1 MKKVNKIPN
10 NQKVISI
17 NELKN
22 LGYSY
27 YMVNKLVE
35 DNQLIRLN
43 RKYYENV
50 SFEGEDSDFYF
61 VSAYFSSGTICL
73 MSAAVYY
80 GLSTYIP
87 YEIDV
92 AVKRD
97 KKIVTKFDWPKFKI
111 YYFGENR
118 FNIGIDII
126 SDGKNQ
132 FQIYDLEKTVID
144 IIYYRNKV
152 GIEEM
157 KEILINYLKR
167 NDRDL
172 TKLYQYAKQLK
183 CLEVLKLYMDVLV

>member
-43 RKYYENV
+43 RKYYENA
-50 SFEGEDSDFYF
+50 SFNGEDSDFYL
-61 VSAYFSSGTICL
+61 VSAYFSSGIICL

-97 KKIVTKFDWPKFKI
+97 KSIVTKPVRPNFMV

-118 FNIGIDII
+118 FNIGIETI
-126 SDGKNQ
+126 SVGKNY

-172 TKLYQYAKQLK
+172 NKLFQYAEQLK
-183 CLEVLKLYMDVLV
+183 SLDVLV

>member
-17 NELKN
+17 YELKN

-50 SFEGEDSDFYF
+50 SFKGEDSDFYL
-61 VSAYFSSGTICL
+61 VSAYFSSGIICL
-73 MSAAVYY
+73 MSAVVYY

-97 KKIVTKFDWPKFKI
+97 KKIVTKSDWPTFKI
-111 YYFGENR
+111 YYFGEKR
-118 FNIGIDII
+118 FNTGIDII

-152 GIEEM
+152 GVEEM

-172 TKLYQYAKQLK
+172 NKLYQYAKQLK
-183 CLEVLKLYMDVLV
+183 SLEVLKLYMEVLV